1 MMTIFLTKQLE
12 KAIKEDSFD
21 SLVATYYVS
30 SDDIHCPLSLFK
42 EMRWRLPDE
51 MFPVGTNENAKWL
64 DFSKLP
70 STFIHIMKV
79 ATLRYIRSRKKQNN
93 KKRRGRSIVSFL
105 ESAVFFLKYVEPLA
119 KSLASINQIVF
130 ANYVY
135 ALKNYPAA
143 NGKILTPGVIRYRLQ
158 VVERIYSLTDGLS
171 DRLPKPWPTTNA
183 YEISGRAG
191 PARGYVATA
200 RIPDDILAKLFQQAV
215 AYLEKAEYLLALRRE
230 HKKNLKISNNKK
242 SRDNSRLHLQL
253 EGYTGTLNS
262 LNEEITYALTACI
275 IIILTTTGI
284 RSNELLS
291 LTVNGYFTTTENGL
305 EIKWIRGMVEDSPKV
320 WICNTIT
327 HRAIEIAVK
336 ITEDLRDEL
345 ITHIADLKKSKLDDK
360 LLSTNRIHEK
370 SIFLSVKT
378 RGKISTFSN
387 GAVNHR
393 LKRFAKLAKV
403 DWNLASH
410 QFRPTFAFYVV
421 RSRHGDY
428 RYLKEHF
435 GHASLDM
442 LISYSHHAE
451 HDASLLEDIGFAYS
465 EYKQSTIE
473 HMLFETTY
481 LAGGLAEPVKK
492 FGEQIKTYKNRS
504 AMVKS
509 VANNIYLR
517 ATSVGWCAN
526 DNGGCIGGDG
536 IEQTRCAKDGGCAH
550 FLADETNLPVWRE
563 IEAQQL
569 ELIDLEDIGNAGRA
583 RVTRDLERCRS
594 VIALLDPER
603 T

>member
-1 MMTIFLTKQLE
+1 MAIYLAKQLE

-30 SDDIHCPLSLFK
+30 SDEIYSPLSLFK
-42 EMRWRLPDE
+42 DMRWRLPDE
-51 MFPVGTNENAKWL
+51 MFPVGTNESAKWL
-64 DFSKLP
+64 DFSRLP
-70 STFIHIMKV
+70 QKFIRTMKI
-79 ATLRYIRSRKKQNN
+79 ATLRYIRSRKKRTN

-119 KSLASINQIVF
+119 NSLTGVNQIIF

-143 NGKILTPGVIRYRLQ
+143 NGKILTVGVITYRLQ
-158 VVERIYSLTDGLS
+158 TVERIYILTEGLTDP
-171 DRLPKPWPTTNA
+171 LPKPWPTTNA

-191 PARGYVATA
+191 AAKGYVATA
-200 RIPDDILAKLFQQAV
+200 RIPDEILAKLFQQAV

-230 HKKNLKISNNKK
+230 HKKNLKTSKNKK
-242 SRDNSRLHLQL
+242 SRDKSRLHLQS
-253 EGYTGTLNS
+253 EGYTGSLTS

-291 LTVNGYFTTTENGL
+291 LTVDGYFTTQENGV
-305 EIKWIRGMVEDSPKV
+305 EIKWIRGMVEDTPKV

-345 ITHIADLKKSKLDDK
+345 ITHIADLEKSKLDDK

-370 SIFLSVKT
+370 SIFLGVKT
-378 RGKISTFSN
+378 RGKISTFNNST
-387 GAVNHR
+387 VNQR
-393 LKRFAKLAKV
+393 LKRFTKLAKV

-435 GHASLDM
+435 GHAGLDM

-465 EYKQSTIE
+465 EYKQSALE

-504 AMVKS
+504 LMVKS
-509 VANNIYLR
+509 VAENIYLR

-526 DNGGCIGGDG
+526 DNGDCIGGDG
-536 IEQTRCAKDGGCAH
+536 IERTRCAKDGGCIN
-550 FLADETNLPVWRE
+550 FLADEANLPVWRE

-569 ELIDLEDIGNAGRA
+569 ELIDLMDIGEAGRA
-583 RVTRDLERCRS
+583 RVARDLERCKS
-594 VIALLDPER
+594 VLAQLDPER

>member
-1 MMTIFLTKQLE
+1 MAIYLAKQLD
-12 KAIKEDSFD
+12 KAIKEDSFN

-30 SDDIHCPLSLFK
+30 SDEIYSPLSLFTDT
-42 EMRWRLPDE
+42 RWRLPDE
-51 MFPVGTNENAKWL
+51 MFPVGTNESAKWL
-64 DFSKLP
+64 DFSRFPQK
-70 STFIHIMKV
+70 FIHIMKV
-79 ATLRYIRSRKKQNN
+79 ATLRYIRSRKKQTNR
-93 KKRRGRSIVSFL
+93 KRRGRSIVSFL
-105 ESAVFFLKYVEPLA
+105 DGAIFFLKYIEPLA
-119 KSLASINQIVF
+119 SSLASINQIIF

-143 NGKILTPGVIRYRLQ
+143 NGKILTPGVISFRLQ
-158 VVERIYSLTDGLS
+158 VVERINKLTDGLS
-171 DRLPKPWPTTNA
+171 DTLPKPWPTTNA
-183 YEISGRAG
+183 YEICGRAG
-191 PARGYVATA
+191 AVKGYVATA

-215 AYLEKAEYLLALRRE
+215 TLLEKVEYLLALRRE
-230 HKKNLKISNNKK
+230 HKRNLKLSNSKK
-242 SRDNSRLHLQL
+242 TRDKSSLYLKS
-253 EGYTGTLNS
+253 EGYKGSLTS
-262 LNEEITYALTACI
+262 LNEDISYALTACI

-291 LTVNGYFTTTENGL
+291 LTVNGYFTTTENGV
-305 EIKWIRGMVEDSPKV
+305 EIKWIKGTIEDTSKV

-327 HRAIEIAVK
+327 HKAIEAAIK

-345 ITHIADLKKSKLDDK
+345 ITHSADLVKSKLDDK
-360 LLSTNRIHEK
+360 LLSTNRVHEK
-370 SIFLSVKT
+370 SIFLGAKT
-378 RGKISTFSN
+378 RGRISTFNNSALN
-387 GAVNHR
+387 QR
-393 LKRFAKLAKV
+393 LKRFAKLAEV
-403 DWNLASH
+403 EWNLASH

-465 EYKQSTIE
+465 EYKQSALE

-492 FGEQIKTYKNRS
+492 FGEQIRTYKNRS
-504 AMVKS
+504 VMVKS

-536 IEQTRCAKDGGCAH
+536 IERTRCAKDGGCVH

-569 ELIDLEDIGNAGRA
+569 ELIDLEDIGDAGRA

-594 VIALLDPER
+594 VIAQLGPER